1 MLGSPVVAEDG
12 EMSIYVITLPRN
24 VSRDSIAN

>member
-1 MLGSPVVAEDG
+1 MLGRLRVAEDG
-12 EMSIYVITLPRN
+12 EMSISVITLPRN